1 MKVGFLGIGLMGL
14 PMAQRLIE
22 SGHSV
27 TAYNRTRSKLDALEG
42 ATVPSELLRIA
53 ASPTEAIAASDYVV
67 LMLTDA
73 DAVRETLLS
82 DKSLLQNRAV
92 IQMSTI
98 APAESQAIAQEVV
111 ASGGTYLE
119 APVLGSTPEARSG
132 NLIVM
137 VGGDAQDFE
146 QARSLL
152 QSFGKDPILLGAVG
166 SASSAKLALNQLIGS
181 LSCAFAASLGLMLRQ
196 GVDVEAFMQ
205 ILRQSALYAPT
216 FDKKLQRMLD
226 RDYANPNFPTK
237 HLKKDISLF
246 VQTAESVGLETNN
259 VKGVE
264 EILQSAI
271 AQNLADLDYSALFSV
286 ICPNEQE

>member
-22 SGHSV
+22 MGHSV
-27 TAYNRTRSKLDALEG
+27 TAYNRTRSKLDSLKG
-42 ATVPSELLRIA
+42 ATIA
-53 ASPTEAIAASDYVV
+53 ASASEAIAASDYVV

-73 DAVRETLLS
+73 AAVRELLLS
-82 DKSLLQNRAV
+82 DKSQLQNRVV

-98 APAESQAIAQEVV
+98 APAESQAICEEVI

-119 APVLGSTPEARSG
+119 APVLGSIPEAQSG

-137 VGGDAQDFE
+137 VGGDADHFE

-152 QSFGKDPILLGAVG
+152 QSFGKEPILLGAVG

-181 LSCAFAASLGLMLRQ
+181 LSCAFAASLGLMRRQ

-226 RDYANPNFPTK
+226 RDYSNPNFPTK
-237 HLKKDISLF
+237 HLKKDIDLF
-246 VQTAESVGLETNN
+246 IQTAESSGLDANS

-264 EILQSAI
+264 QILNQAI
-271 AQNLADLDYSALFSV
+271 AQKLADLDYSALFSV
-286 ICPNEQE
+286 ICPAESIENDD